1 MTFVIGDA
9 PRRRHVR
16 SLPQDIR
23 DLEPV
28 RQHFGVQKVNLIG
41 YSLCRN
47 NGGVVYSQTA
57 GNHLPSA
64 GRTTRGL
71 TSRV

>member
-1 MTFVIGDA
+1 M
-9 PRRRHVR
+9 
-16 SLPQDIR
+16 
-23 DLEPV
+23 EPV